1 MKRSRVIAQ
10 LGWTSF
16 ALVFIWPLAMIGVG
30 WISELSPENLGTY
43 FLAFFGPWFFFFVA
57 TLVLFVGP
65 PIANLLHASSILA
78 NGISAEAKI
87 LKLAETG
94 TTINDRPLVRFS
106 LEVYP
111 AGRPP
116 FRAEAEKLISIL
128 DIPRLQP
135 GKVVPVKYDP
145 NSNEVALALPTDWV
159 VED

>member
-1 MKRSRVIAQ
+1 MVR

-16 ALVFIWPLAMIGVG
+16 ALILIWPLAVQGVF
-30 WISELSPENLGTY
+30 WISGPSPENIGT
-43 FLAFFGPWFFFFVA
+43 LFFALWAPELFFIVA
-57 TLVLFVGP
+57 MFILFAGSPV
-65 PIANLLHASSILA
+65 ANALHNRSVLA

-94 TTINDRPLVRFS
+94 TTVNDRPLVRFS

-116 FRAEAEKLISIL
+116 FRADAEKLISIL

-145 NSNEVALALPTDWV
+145 NSNEVAPALPTDWV